1 MENTRISKKLL
12 TFPRNQ
18 LKSNEFRYDCIYFAR
33 IFKKLFTFSTPKKR
47 MPYALN
53 EANFKKLFTFFVVL
67 KSWKTQITNAVQ
79 SKNFY
84 FLLASIQIPRASLW
98 PTGGS
103 RAPRAGPG
111 RSPPGPAPRKTR
123 ACSRGRRRPVGGR
136 GSRREERERAM
147 IHGTPGCKTV
157 ASSPELQ
164 PRVALRP

>member
-1 MENTRISKKLL
+1 MKLSFHAHGVSGFFKMKNFKLFFDILDPFRSMENTRISKKLL
-12 TFPRNQ
+12 TFPRNH

-84 FLLASIQIPRASLW
+84 FLLASIQIPRARELEL
-98 PTGGS
+98 
-103 RAPRAGPG
+103 RQRVRHPR
-111 RSPPGPAPRKTR
+111 SDEV
-123 ACSRGRRRPVGGR
+123 VG
-136 GSRREERERAM
+136 
-147 IHGTPGCKTV
+147 KNF
-157 ASSPELQ
+157 
-164 PRVALRP
+164 

>member
-1 MENTRISKKLL
+1 MKNFKLFLISSIPSDRWKTPEFLKKLL

-33 IFKKLFTFSTPKKR
+33 IFKKRFTFSTPKKR

-84 FLLASIQIPRASLW
+84 FLLASIQIRRARFRTNND
-98 PTGGS
+98 P
-103 RAPRAGPG
+103 
-111 RSPPGPAPRKTR
+111 
-123 ACSRGRRRPVGGR
+123 
-136 GSRREERERAM
+136 
-147 IHGTPGCKTV
+147 
-157 ASSPELQ
+157 ASSVLHPQIQECVLWHISSNSIENVYNNHIRVVLQ
-164 PRVALRP
+164 IM

>member
-1 MENTRISKKLL
+1 MKLSFHAHGVSGFFKMKNFKLFFDILDPFISMENTRISKKLL

-18 LKSNEFRYDCIYFAR
+18 LKFNEFRYDCIYFAR

-84 FLLASIQIPRASLW
+84 FLLASIQIRRASLLLQLSEST
-98 PTGGS
+98 PEF
-103 RAPRAGPG
+103 
-111 RSPPGPAPRKTR
+111 
-123 ACSRGRRRPVGGR
+123 RGRYV
-136 GSRREERERAM
+136 E
-147 IHGTPGCKTV
+147 V
-157 ASSPELQ
+157 ASC
-164 PRVALRP
+164 

>member
-33 IFKKLFTFSTPKKR
+33 IFKKLFTFSTPKKS

-84 FLLASIQIPRASLW
+84 FLLASIQIRRASTLL
-98 PTGGS
+98 S
-103 RAPRAGPG
+103 RVWYSKICTA
-111 RSPPGPAPRKTR
+111 K
-123 ACSRGRRRPVGGR
+123 
-136 GSRREERERAM
+136 M
-147 IHGTPGCKTV
+147 L
-157 ASSPELQ
+157 EL
-164 PRVALRP
+164 LCLSLLTE

>member
-12 TFPRNQ
+12 TFPRNH

-53 EANFKKLFTFFVVL
+53 EANFKKRFTFFVVL

-84 FLLASIQIPRASLW
+84 FLLASIQIPRASKLYVWSEPHYARSYAGSGIHLDLCEVPIWTRGAFSVSQHASTPDVTREWAETSLW
-98 PTGGS
+98 PET
-103 RAPRAGPG
+103 
-111 RSPPGPAPRKTR
+111 
-123 ACSRGRRRPVGGR
+123 
-136 GSRREERERAM
+136 
-147 IHGTPGCKTV
+147 
-157 ASSPELQ
+157 
-164 PRVALRP
+164 

>member
-12 TFPRNQ
+12 TFPRNH

-47 MPYALN
+47 MPYALS

-84 FLLASIQIPRASLW
+84 FLLASIQIRRASALLQYQ
-98 PTGGS
+98 
-103 RAPRAGPG
+103 
-111 RSPPGPAPRKTR
+111 KCMTR
-123 ACSRGRRRPVGGR
+123 RLSNFECWKLKKCENCR
-136 GSRREERERAM
+136 
-147 IHGTPGCKTV
+147 CF
-157 ASSPELQ
+157 
-164 PRVALRP
+164 

>member
-1 MENTRISKKLL
+1 MKLSFHAHGVSGFFKMKNFKLFFDILDPFISMENTRISKKLL
-12 TFPRNQ
+12 TFPRNH

-84 FLLASIQIPRASLW
+84 FLLASIQICRASLLLC
-98 PTGGS
+98 T
-103 RAPRAGPG
+103 
-111 RSPPGPAPRKTR
+111 
-123 ACSRGRRRPVGGR
+123 
-136 GSRREERERAM
+136 
-147 IHGTPGCKTV
+147 TP
-157 ASSPELQ
+157 
-164 PRVALRP
+164 